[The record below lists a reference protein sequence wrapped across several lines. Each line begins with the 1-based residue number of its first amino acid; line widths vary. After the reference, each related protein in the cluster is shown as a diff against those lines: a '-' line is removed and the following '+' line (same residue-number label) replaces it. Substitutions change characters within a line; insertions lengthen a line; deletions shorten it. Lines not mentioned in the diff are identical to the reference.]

1 MSSPH
6 GTSNTPNKP
15 LVFISYTR
23 RDHADEGRAPDCFVQ
38 KLYRALK
45 DEGFTPWLDHYDMP
59 SRGTPFPKELALAVQ
74 SAERFIAVCAPH
86 YPASDWCRAERDH
99 AHLYCI
105 AITPVLIAGDF
116 KASLPEDVDPLNA
129 IDMRAGF
136 EQTWPDLLKRLK
148 QESARPGKLAFTP
161 GDMPEQRPTDLPRP
175 ALFDQV
181 KQSLRADQTDPI
193 TITGTRALTAMFAA
207 GGIGK
212 STLAAQIARD
222 CELRVGFPDGV
233 AWIRLG
239 EQQTDPETLRILVG
253 AAFGIPAD
261 SLRGPGGQ
269 FTFVQEMQDRDAL
282 IVLDDV
288 WSLAQVNACRVQGP
302 NLRYLITTRRSDLGE
317 SLKLPHENR
326 IRMDYLAVEEG
337 MALIARRLGLDPAAD
352 YPHKDIHRQIVETL
366 GRHTQA
372 LDLAAAHLRPRD
384 EGGSGPDYAPTLLA
398 QFQKGDD
405 TLFEL
410 LMRSVDDDSR
420 EGNLL
425 KSLSV
430 SYAMLPDTLQRC
442 FRLLG
447 VLAPGGSFD
456 AAMAAA
462 VWAMDDPE
470 SARRLLNELTARSLL
485 IPAQDSDRWTLHALI
500 HAAARVLL
508 RQAGEVDTAFDRY
521 TGHVITIAEQFD
533 KLPLEEWHTLTP
545 DLPHIHAVGDA
556 LVERFLAAEALDEET
571 TARAGEFSWN
581 TMRYLNSRPEALFTG
596 AGDERTP
603 QRLTWFEMGLKV
615 WRASGNQPCE
625 AATLNSIGGAWSALG
640 EKRKALEYY
649 EQALPL
655 RRAVGDRAGEAVT
668 CFNMGMIYRS
678 LGDFDKA
685 IEYVERCVELDIQV
699 EHPDLESDRAALEQL
714 KRERDGGGDS
724 QEEQAAQAMRML
736 AQLYAQGGADAV
748 REALRGQAPDE
759 VIEMLIAQLAQGGEN
774 APAPGGLSTLPAET
788 VDTLAG
794 NTVAVKTQVPD
805 KLDEWRQNLQGI
817 RTDFAGRNWANEIAF
832 VDALLAVLDDQP
844 AALPDNNPYAPVVR
858 LVVEAIRNY
867 PGA

>member
-15 LVFISYTR
+15 LVFISYAR
-23 RDHADEGRAPDCFVQ
+23 ADHADEGRAPDCFVQ
-38 KLYRALK
+38 KLYRALE
-45 DEGFTPWLDHYDMP
+45 DEGFTPWLDHHDLP

-105 AITPVLIAGDF
+105 SITPVLVEGDF
-116 KASLPEDVDPLNA
+116 KDCVPADVDIHNA

-136 EQTWPDLLKRLK
+136 EATWPALLKRLK

-193 TITGTRALTAMFAA
+193 TITGTRALTTMFAA

-366 GRHTQA
+366 GHHTQA

-384 EGGSGPDYAPTLLA
+384 EGGSGPDYAPTLL
-398 QFQKGDD
+398 QQLQKGDNA
-405 TLFEL
+405 LFEL
-410 LMRSVDDDSR
+410 LKRSVDDDSR

-521 TGHVITIAEQFD
+521 ADHVISIAEQFRE
-533 KLPLEEWHTLTP
+533 LPLEEWHTLTP
-545 DLPHIHAVGDA
+545 DLPHIHVVGDA
-556 LVERFLAAEALDEET
+556 LVEHWQAAQDAPDEAL
-571 TARAGEFSWN
+571 TARALQFAVNVKNYVFNRPQMVDTPQGRERLGLRWLE
-581 TMRYLNSRPEALFTG
+581 MGLDISRQADDQDREALFCN
-596 AGDERTP
+596 DI
-603 QRLTWFEMGLKV
+603 GL
-615 WRASGNQPCE
+615 
-625 AATLNSIGGAWSALG
+625 AWDALG